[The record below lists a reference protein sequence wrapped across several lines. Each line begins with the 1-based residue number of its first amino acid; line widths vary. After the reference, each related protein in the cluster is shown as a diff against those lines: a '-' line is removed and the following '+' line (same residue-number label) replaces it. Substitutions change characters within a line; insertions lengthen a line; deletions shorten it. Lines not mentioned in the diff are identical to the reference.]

1 MNKLPLKQK
10 IFFTSIYIL
19 TLLVLIYAS
28 TAANILLRV
37 QDYLV
42 LIFFIAVT
50 GLTESITLCFNKIS
64 FSTTFAVTLATYVLF
79 GPFEAL
85 LISIGGFLIRVL
97 KIDND
102 TYRHLFN
109 TPWYGTLFNC
119 SMYSISLLTAHYI
132 VDYILGRFSYTAS
145 KLVIS
150 VILFSIIYAIINKMI
165 VASMMKIYTGQSL
178 IYCFMKDIKLALL
191 NYIIMIPFGVIL
203 VHLYTQYSYWGI
215 IFILF
220 PVLLVKYTF
229 TYYADSQSQ
238 FIQTVESLMNAIEAR
253 DNYTEGHSHRVAEVA
268 AILAERMGFNEWKI
282 EKLRIGAML
291 HDVGKIGISD
301 AILNKPGQLTE
312 EEFTIIK
319 SHPII
324 GEGIIKGIKN
334 FDDIRMIVRHHHER
348 FDGKGYPDGKKGDEL
363 PLEVYIIQIADAIDA
378 MASDRPYRKGLPKDV
393 IIKIIEENMGSQFHP
408 NVARAYLEI
417 AQDSTKLD
425 QIWE

>member
-1 MNKLPLKQK
+1 MKSLPLAQK
-10 IFFTSIYIL
+10 RFFFSVYAIA
-19 TLLVLIYAS
+19 LVALGYSLIQG
-28 TAANILLRV
+28 N
-37 QDYLV
+37 LV
-42 LIFFIAVT
+42 VKIEHYSSLIFFIAVI
-50 GLTESITLCFNKIS
+50 GLTESVTLYFNKIS
-64 FSTTFAVTLATYVLF
+64 FSTTFAVTLAMYILI
-79 GPFEAL
+79 GPFETL
-85 LISIGGFLIRVL
+85 LICQVGYLIRVL

-102 TYRHLFN
+102 TYKHVFN

-119 SMYSISLLTAHYI
+119 SIFCICLLVAHCVINYI
-132 VDYILGRFSYTAS
+132 AKGTVIGDNILF
-145 KLVIS
+145 I
-150 VILFSIIYAIINKMI
+150 ILFSGVYFVVNKI
-165 VASMMKIYTGQSL
+165 LLASMMKIYTGQSL
-178 IYCFMKDIKLALL
+178 MYCFMKDIKLALL

-203 VHLYTQYSYWGI
+203 VYLYTQYSYWGI

-268 AILAERMGFNEWKI
+268 AILADRMGFNEWKI

>member
-1 MNKLPLKQK
+1 MKGLPLKQK
-10 IFFTSIYIL
+10 RFLWSIYGLALIL
-19 TLLVLIYAS
+19 WGCIFIQSNFMIRIKDFRTLV
-28 TAANILLRV
+28 
-37 QDYLV
+37 
-42 LIFFIAVT
+42 FFIVITA
-50 GLTESITLCFNKIS
+50 LTESVTLYFNKVS
-64 FSTTFAVTLATYVLF
+64 FSTTFAVTLATYLLF
-79 GPFEAL
+79 GPLES
-85 LISIGGFLIRVL
+85 LIILVGGFLMRVL
-97 KIDND
+97 RVD
-102 TYRHLFN
+102 TDRYKHIFN

-119 SMYSISLLTAHYI
+119 SMFSISLLVAHYLVEFLVI
-132 VDYILGRFSYTAS
+132 EILNIQQGILSIIGFTIIYFFVNKVLLS
-145 KLVIS
+145 KL
-150 VILFSIIYAIINKMI
+150 IN
-165 VASMMKIYTGQSL
+165 VVSNASFKYCL
-178 IYCFMKDIKLALL
+178 IKDFRLSLL
-191 NYIIMIPFGVIL
+191 NFLIMIPFGVIL

-291 HDVGKIGISD
+291 HDIGKIGISD

>member
-1 MNKLPLKQK
+1 MKGLPLKQRR
-10 IFFTSIYIL
+10 FFCCIYALAIIIIACSLIQENFNIYIE
-19 TLLVLIYAS
+19 
-28 TAANILLRV
+28 
-37 QDYLV
+37 DYNRI
-42 LIFFIAVT
+42 IFFIAIT
-50 GLTESITLCFNKIS
+50 GLTESVTLYFNKIS
-64 FSTTFAVTLATYVLF
+64 FSTTFAVTLATYMLF
-79 GPFEAL
+79 GPFESIIIL
-85 LISIGGFLIRVL
+85 LSGFLIRVL
-97 KIDND
+97 KVDSN
-102 TYRHLFN
+102 TYKHLFN
-109 TPWYGTLFNC
+109 TPCYGTLFNC
-119 SMYSISLLTAHYI
+119 SMFTVSLLGANYI
-132 VDYILGRFSYTAS
+132 IMYMVKQIVWIQD
-145 KLVIS
+145 
-150 VILFSIIYAIINKMI
+150 SIILIIVFSASYFIINKI
-165 VASMMKIYTGQSL
+165 ILSCMMKLYTGQSFR
-178 IYCFMKDIKLALL
+178 YCFIKDLKLGIL

-203 VHLYTQYSYWGI
+203 VYLYTQYSYWGI

-301 AILNKPGQLTE
+301 AILNKPGPLTE